1 MSFKEKFEKNY
12 KDEAL
17 KMLEDVISFP
27 SVLDEYIE
35 NSEAPFGKAN
45 KDCLDYVITKAT
57 KDGFKTFNA
66 DNYAGHLE
74 FGDGKETLGLLA
86 HLDVVPVN
94 KSEWV
99 SDPFKLAIREG
110 KMFARGVMDDKG
122 PFVAS
127 YYAMKM
133 LKDEGFKPSRKI
145 RLIFGCDEE
154 SGSRCLER
162 YFELMDEPEIAFSP
176 DAEFPCINGEKGMM
190 SYDILVSDNVITYF
204 KSGER
209 YNIVPSYAEMKINK
223 NLEKEFNIY
232 IKENNYKGEVNNG
245 LYKAYGIA
253 AHAMCPEKGL
263 NASYIL
269 FDFLSK
275 YTDSK
280 LASFVEK
287 YYLFDTYGKKAGY
300 YDFDD
305 EMKDLTSN
313 FAVVDINNSKGK
325 IGINC
330 RVPKDSDFDLIKS
343 CLSKICKEYNYEYDV
358 LFTSNRHYISSDSEL
373 VKSLMDSYVKV
384 TNDTTNKPFSIGG
397 GTYARECKYAV
408 AFGPLFP
415 GREDVCHIANEY
427 MYLEDFYMLVEIYYN
442 AIYNLTK

>member
-1 MSFKEKFEKNY
+1 MKKNY

-99 SDPFKLAIREG
+99 SDPFKLTIREG

-145 RLIFGCDEE
+145 RLIFG
-154 SGSRCLER
+154 L
-162 YFELMDEPEIAFSP
+162 
-176 DAEFPCINGEKGMM
+176 
-190 SYDILVSDNVITYF
+190 
-204 KSGER
+204 
-209 YNIVPSYAEMKINK
+209 
-223 NLEKEFNIY
+223 
-232 IKENNYKGEVNNG
+232 
-245 LYKAYGIA
+245 
-253 AHAMCPEKGL
+253 
-263 NASYIL
+263 
-269 FDFLSK
+269 
-275 YTDSK
+275 
-280 LASFVEK
+280 K
-287 YYLFDTYGKKAGY
+287 YYL
-300 YDFDD
+300 
-305 EMKDLTSN
+305 MKRL
-313 FAVVDINNSKGK
+313 
-325 IGINC
+325 
-330 RVPKDSDFDLIKS
+330 
-343 CLSKICKEYNYEYDV
+343 
-358 LFTSNRHYISSDSEL
+358 
-373 VKSLMDSYVKV
+373 
-384 TNDTTNKPFSIGG
+384 
-397 GTYARECKYAV
+397 
-408 AFGPLFP
+408 
-415 GREDVCHIANEY
+415 
-427 MYLEDFYMLVEIYYN
+427 
-442 AIYNLTK
+442 